1 MCLLIHLVYLDLKT
15 KPLRKLFIGICCM
28 MTKLFMYE
36 NACGFIVTRDKMLGN
51 WNIGLLGLYVAT

>member
-1 MCLLIHLVYLDLKT
+1 
-15 KPLRKLFIGICCM
+15 M